1 MGFQVPS
8 TPTLCHSVPAAGLCA
23 PGGSRGV
30 PGSGRRHVTAVS
42 DIAGRVGCGVWV
54 TWSAAL
60 WAGDGGVAKRVT
72 FRAVACEAGRVTS
85 VPLPPGRWGGGG
97 AAGRLSGPAPRSPH
111 RYRGTPTRPAPH
123 PRQGGRASLT
133 GAAGGSG
140 EGGGLHPTPPAG
152 SAGPQL
158 LLQPPKRGGREVPP
172 PGGPRPVGGAGHRGA
187 RGGGS
192 CQTPPP
198 GEGGWLRSAGGGLMA
213 AGTGPAGSV
222 QRGRRLWSESCGT
235 LCDGGGCCV
244 LFG

>member
-8 TPTLCHSVPAAGLCA
+8 TLTLCHSVPAAGLCA

-30 PGSGRRHVTAVS
+30 PGSGRSHVTAVS

-54 TWSAAL
+54 TCSAAL

-72 FRAVACEAGRVTS
+72 FRAVGCEAGRVTS

-140 EGGGLHPTPPAG
+140 EGVGSIPHRPRGAPGRSCFFSPPRGVGGRCRHPAG
-152 SAGPQL
+152 RVRWGVRGIAGLEGVAAARPRRL
-158 LLQPPKRGGREVPP
+158 GR
-172 PGGPRPVGGAGHRGA
+172 A
-187 RGGGS
+187 GGS
-192 CQTPPP
+192 GVPV
-198 GEGGWLRSAGGGLMA
+198 A
-213 AGTGPAGSV
+213 A
-222 QRGRRLWSESCGT
+222 
-235 LCDGGGCCV
+235 
-244 LFG
+244 